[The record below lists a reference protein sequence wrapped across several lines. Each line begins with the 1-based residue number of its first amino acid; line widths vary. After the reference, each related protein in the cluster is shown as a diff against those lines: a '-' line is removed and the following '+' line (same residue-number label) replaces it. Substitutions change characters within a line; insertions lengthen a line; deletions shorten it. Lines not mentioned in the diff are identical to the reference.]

1 MKKII
6 VPILF
11 ISLITI
17 VYTTY
22 FSQAEGL
29 GTFADFDPNNN
40 ASKDIRVEIVKEKGI
55 NQDEAN
61 GQSIFYAKDKNG
73 VVFLIQGPL
82 QLPPAIETNSV
93 VTLRGHIH
101 KDYFHAHEVLVK

>member
-1 MKKII
+1 MKKLI

-11 ISLITI
+11 ISLIAI
-17 VYTTY
+17 IYFTY
-22 FSQAEGL
+22 FSSAEGL
-29 GTFADFDPNNN
+29 GAFSEFDPNNN

-55 NQDEAN
+55 NKDAAS

-73 VVFLIQGPL
+73 VIFLIQAPL
-82 QLPPAIETNSV
+82 ELPASIETNYK